1 MNIKISI
8 GVILAVC
15 FAGLVH
21 AQSQTN
27 LTEQI
32 LRMKTFREG
41 LVLTG
46 TNQPTEAES
55 KELLEVLTHLN
66 ESWWRTGLEQ
76 FLSDYPN
83 SPWAVSLHY
92 DYACFCRRTGRT
104 TKALDNYEA
113 AWNLAKND
121 TDPEGQRL
129 SGTVL
134 ANWTDLLSSL
144 GRLEKLKE
152 LIAIG
157 NNWYFANPRDRDM
170 FQGARDSYYLMRE
183 HPGIA
188 YRCGTFALKSV
199 GEELEPTNRALENLV
214 QIPSPTNGFSMA
226 TLMDLSKKYGLNL
239 VAVRRTAGQDL
250 IVPSVVHWRQNH
262 YAAILQKQ
270 DDLYLVSDPTF
281 GNQKWM
287 PAEVINEEASGEFL
301 VPASSQPDGWT
312 KLARNETEKIHG
324 MGLPS
329 NINDNKDKCCVRL
342 FNGTISCAQ
351 CSGMPVWWVS
361 EPYINL
367 WLQDQP
373 LTYLTS
379 RGQPFGYQVTFKQRG
394 GWANSWQSTATMT
407 GLTPCGGEECSS
419 SFYNSDVTIT
429 LPNGGQVYFPA
440 TNGTAF
446 NYCPPR
452 YDSETRLMIQP
463 VLTNYVSETGADDGS
478 YGLRLVHADGSQ
490 DIYQIDL
497 ATAIAGDYPESTGN
511 LVRHIDANGDT
522 TWFQYDVPNGSTIVL
537 ANVRPV
543 AE

>member
-1 MNIKISI
+1 MNIKTSI
-8 GVILAVC
+8 GITLAVC

-21 AQSQTN
+21 VQAQTN
-27 LTEQI
+27 LTQQI
-32 LRMKTFREG
+32 LQMKTFREG

-46 TNQPTEAES
+46 TNQPTDAEN

-66 ESWWRTGLEQ
+66 KSWWRTGLEQ
-76 FLSDYPN
+76 FFSDYPR

-104 TKALDNYEA
+104 TKALENYEA
-113 AWNLAKND
+113 AWNLVKND
-121 TDPEGQRL
+121 TDPEGQCL

-157 NNWYFANPRDRDM
+157 NNWYFVNSHDRDM
-170 FQGARDSYYLMRE
+170 FQGAKDSYYLMRD

-199 GEELEPTNRALENLV
+199 GEELEPTNRALETLV

-226 TLMDLSKKYGLNL
+226 NLMDISKKYGLNL
-239 VAVRRTAGQDL
+239 IAVRRTAGQDL
-250 IVPSVVHWRQNH
+250 IVPSIVHWRQNH

-287 PAEVINEEASGEFL
+287 PADVINEEASGEFL
-301 VPASSQPDGWT
+301 VPASSQPDGWR

-324 MGLPS
+324 MGLPN
-329 NINDNKDKCCVRL
+329 NINDNKDKCCYRIFSGQTVCVHC
-342 FNGTISCAQ
+342 N
-351 CSGMPVWWVS
+351 GMPVWWVS

-367 WLQDQP
+367 WLQDEP
-373 LTYLTS
+373 ISYLTS
-379 RGQPFGYQVTFKQRG
+379 RGQPFGFQVTFKQRG
-394 GWANSWQSTATMT
+394 GWANSWQSTATMN

-419 SFYNSDVTIT
+419 SFYNSDVTIN
-429 LPNGGQVYFPA
+429 LPNGGQVYFPT

-452 YDSETRLMIQP
+452 YDSETRLMVQP

-490 DIYQIDL
+490 DIYQID
-497 ATAIAGDYPESTGN
+497 IAGPTISGDYPQSTGN

-522 TWFQYDVPNGSTIVL
+522 TWFQY
-537 ANVRPV
+537 
-543 AE
+543 